1 MKHKTKHEEAVVERA
16 DAPSVEDRVGEGE
29 GATAPEVEAKEPET
43 VETLRARI
51 ETLEEKLLRVAA
63 DFENRRK
70 RVEQQRDDAIRFANV
85 DLLRTLLVI
94 VDDFDRSL
102 AAAGQADSI
111 ESVVKGE
118 ALIHANLVKALRDFG
133 LEEIDALHK
142 PFAPACH
149 EALLQQPSSDHPAGT
164 VLEEVARGYRFR
176 DRVVRPSKV
185 IVSKAVEAA
194 ADTPSGDAD
203 AADPRG

>member
-1 MKHKTKHEEAVVERA
+1 MTRDAMTQETKNERA
-16 DAPSVEDRVGEGE
+16 EAGRNDVEPVADSAVEGE
-29 GATAPEVEAKEPET
+29 ATTDPAEVEAEAPDT
-43 VETLRARI
+43 VESLRAKI
-51 ETLEEKLLRVAA
+51 EALEEKLLRVAA

-85 DLLRTLLVI
+85 DMLRALLVI

-102 AAAGQADSI
+102 AAARQADSI

-118 ALIHANLVKALRDFG
+118 ALIHANLIKALRDFG

-142 PFAPACH
+142 PFDPACH
-149 EALLQQPSSDHPAGT
+149 EALMQQPSADHPPGT
-164 VLEEVARGYRFR
+164 VLEEVARGYRFH

-185 IVSKAVEAA
+185 IVSKAL
-194 ADTPSGDAD
+194 D
-203 AADPRG
+203 DPGGETDPE